1 MMTDREEAIS
11 VINIPDFWTQLG
23 AADRRFLALDYDGT
37 LAPFHIKPMRA
48 YPLPGIDNILRSL
61 ERSSNTTLAIIS
73 GRPVSELLTLL
84 GDIRITFVGS
94 HGFELKQPAGGIIIK
109 EPSPDQ
115 VLGLEK
121 ARQLA
126 IRRGLGHKL
135 ETKIASVA
143 FHTRGMQ
150 AGIAGDLEDRVFEE
164 WASLE
169 ASYAL
174 DCRRFNGGVEVRSTG
189 WHKGDALLALL
200 EEQPEGTFSVF
211 IGDDETDEDAF
222 RIIQPFGIPIKV
234 GDPGACTSARGFL
247 PDCRAVKAFLEA
259 WLSIVCRVRI

>member
-1 MMTDREEAIS
+1 MMTDREETIE
-11 VINIPDFWTQLG
+11 VINIPDFWIQLS
-23 AADRRFLALDYDGT
+23 ASDRRFLALDYDGT

-48 YPLPGIDNILRSL
+48 YPLPGIENILRSL
-61 ERSSNTTLAIIS
+61 EKSSNTTLAIIS

-94 HGFELKQPAGGIIIK
+94 HGFELKQSEGEIITRK
-109 EPSPDQ
+109 PSSDQ

-126 IRRGLGHKL
+126 IQRGLGHKL
-135 ETKIASVA
+135 ETKIASLA

-150 AGIAGDLEDRVFEE
+150 AAVAEDLEDHVFEE

-169 ASYAL
+169 ASHGL
-174 DCRRFNGGVEVRSTG
+174 ECRRFNGGVEVRSTG
-189 WHKGDALLALL
+189 WHKGDALLELL
-200 EEQPEGTFSVF
+200 GEQPKGAFCVY

-234 GDPGACTSARGFL
+234 GDPNACTAARGFL
-247 PDCRAVKAFLEA
+247 PDCRAVKAFLKA
-259 WLSIVCRVRI
+259 WLEIVCQARI